1 MLCAGVMDRIYNLV
15 NNVAIGSD
23 HNANSWN
30 VWKRLVV
37 TKFEALSWHFELLS
51 HTMGKND
58 QARGSVGQDLN
69 ASCSECIAGQLDFI
83 M

>member
-30 VWKRLVV
+30 V
-37 TKFEALSWHFELLS
+37 
-51 HTMGKND
+51 
-58 QARGSVGQDLN
+58 
-69 ASCSECIAGQLDFI
+69 
-83 M
+83 